1 MLADSGENMINFYG
15 YINGVLT
22 QCDAPSVGCW
32 VSVVDPTPQ
41 EVRELI
47 EDYGLDSGFVKSAL
61 DEEESS
67 RIVMF

>member
-47 EDYGLDSGFVKSAL
+47 
-61 DEEESS
+61 
-67 RIVMF
+67 